1 MITHATG
8 TASHL
13 GPVLGSAK
21 GTDIIDCQSCG
32 FAHAMPLPGHEELAR
47 IYSSEYYATEK
58 PDYFRRYEEDRDWWR
73 LTYDRFLSRLETLLP
88 AKRRALLE
96 IGSGPGLFLE
106 RAVER
111 GWAGIGVEPARQAV
125 EYSRNL
131 GLDVREGNFDADSA
145 GDLGSFDAIHLHN
158 VLEHVLDPTALLA
171 LAAESLTTGG
181 VLSIV
186 VPNDFNALQRAA
198 VAAAGSKPWWLAPP
212 HHLNYFSFVSLERLL
227 VRLGFEIA
235 GRTTTFPMELFLLM
249 GDDYTVNGE
258 LGRSLHAKRKRF
270 EQTMAGAGEQAALDA
285 LYDAVAAAGL
295 GRECV
300 VWGRK
305 R

>member
-1 MITHATG
+1 MTINAVGAAPHPG
-8 TASHL
+8 S
-13 GPVLGSAK
+13 VLGSVK
-21 GTDIIDCQSCG
+21 GTDIIDCQVCG
-32 FAHAMPLPGHEELAR
+32 FAHATPLPSPEELAR

-73 LTYDRFLSRLETLLP
+73 LTYDRFLSRLEILLP
-88 AKRRALLE
+88 AKRRKLLE

-111 GWAGIGVEPARQAV
+111 GWSGIGVEPARQAV

-131 GLDVREGNFDADSA
+131 GLDVREGMFDADSA
-145 GDLGSFDAIHLHN
+145 GNFGDFDAIHLHN

-181 VLSIV
+181 VLSVV

-198 VAAAGSKPWWLAPP
+198 VAAAEIKPWWLAPP
-212 HHLNYFSFVSLERLL
+212 HHLNYFSFTSLERLL

-258 LGRSLHAKRKRF
+258 LGRTLHAKRKRL
-270 EQTMAGAGEQAALDA
+270 EQALAGAGEQAALGA
-285 LYDAVAAAGL
+285 LYDAVAATGL